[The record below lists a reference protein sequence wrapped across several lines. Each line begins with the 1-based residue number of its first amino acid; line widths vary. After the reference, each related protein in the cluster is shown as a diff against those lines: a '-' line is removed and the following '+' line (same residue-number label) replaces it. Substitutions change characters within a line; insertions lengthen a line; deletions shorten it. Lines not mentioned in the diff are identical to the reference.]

1 MQLSR
6 IPLLAALL
14 ALAVALTACGGD
26 DNGGGGDEDP
36 AELLR
41 TALSGSQEMKSAV
54 VDVSVDGEIEGDQ
67 GGTFSLSVTGP
78 SQSENKGIGSTDLDV
93 NVEADIPGLAA
104 LTGGGDEVSLEGG
117 VTIVDE
123 KLFVEWDGETYV
135 ADEQTFEQFAPGLG
149 DVLSA
154 STSPQV
160 EEAEADEFIDSLED
174 LKNEGT
180 EEIEGVETTHVSGKL
195 SPEGIETLAEQQG
208 RPVPGLDLGDLDPID
223 FDMYIGTEDNLMRRM
238 EMGLDMDLP
247 EEAQSS
253 GAESLNFSVSVTLS
267 EVNEPQTIEAPKGA
281 RPMQELIDKVSGSL
295 GLFGLG
301 LGSGAGLPDLGGMD
315 DSGSADDA
323 GAADD
328 SGPGAD
334 SGNGGSGKNNNG
346 AAPAGSPEAIA
357 DCLQKAGQDPD
368 EIEACLTQ

>member
-238 EMGLDMDLP
+238 QMALQMDAP
-247 EEAQSS
+247 EEAQDEGVDSIDFQMS
-253 GAESLNFSVSVTLS
+253 ITLS
-267 EVNEPQTIEAPKGA
+267 EVNEPQTIEAPKNA
-281 RPMQELIDKVSGSL
+281 RPLEELL
-295 GLFGLG
+295 GGLSELFGPFSFSFSTGEQNL
-301 LGSGAGLPDLGGMD
+301 LDPDAANGG
-315 DSGSADDA
+315 
-323 GAADD
+323 
-328 SGPGAD
+328 
-334 SGNGGSGKNNNG
+334 SGNGGNG
-346 AAPAGSPEAIA
+346 RNGGGGNGGGGNGPAAGSPQEIA
-357 DCLQKAGQDPD
+357 ECLEQAGQDP
-368 EIEACLTQ
+368 EAIEACLTQ